1 MHLHQSAIISFVKKP
16 PPDPRDKFG
25 PAVSISNLPNE
36 ALSLV
41 LLFSLPPVFLLDLTL
56 APVHRDHRA
65 HLNPLVL
72 VEFSSWNASMFSTHC
87 AVASSP
93 APYCSR
99 PGTSSKFAAPQAL
112 TLCATSARRA
122 HVFSAR
128 VAPAVVLLHARGA
141 IHDEVRRH
149 ATTLHSTISITV
161 LGIAVLLIRCA
172 CCLVWIPSRLQ
183 NRAVETY

>member
-1 MHLHQSAIISFVKKP
+1 
-16 PPDPRDKFG
+16 
-25 PAVSISNLPNE
+25 
-36 ALSLV
+36 
-41 LLFSLPPVFLLDLTL
+41 
-56 APVHRDHRA
+56 
-65 HLNPLVL
+65 
-72 VEFSSWNASMFSTHC
+72 MFSTHC

-172 CCLVWIPSRLQ
+172 CCLVWIPFVV
-183 NRAVETY
+183 RAVVTSRAASFSLSRSGIRLSRRDMIAAAGDDASLLALSRRALIAALFAALFAFPRTFSPLPPLFSLFLEGEKD

>member
-1 MHLHQSAIISFVKKP
+1 
-16 PPDPRDKFG
+16 
-25 PAVSISNLPNE
+25 
-36 ALSLV
+36 
-41 LLFSLPPVFLLDLTL
+41 
-56 APVHRDHRA
+56 
-65 HLNPLVL
+65 
-72 VEFSSWNASMFSTHC
+72 MFSTHC

-112 TLCATSARRA
+112 TLCATSARP

-172 CCLVWIPSRLQ
+172 CCLVWIPFVVPAPCPALHVTRAASYPSFSRSGMRLSRRDIIAAAGD
-183 NRAVETY
+183 NASLLALSRRALICTLFPFLNPYPVLSTPYPPFL